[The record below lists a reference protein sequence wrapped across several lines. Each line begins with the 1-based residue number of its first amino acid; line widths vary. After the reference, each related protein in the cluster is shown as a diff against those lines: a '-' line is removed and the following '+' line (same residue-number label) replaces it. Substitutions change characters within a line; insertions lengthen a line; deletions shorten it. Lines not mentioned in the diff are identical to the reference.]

1 MGRGNDVQN
10 NDMPATEQVRG
21 KLMTSSTIGTVWL
34 RVADLQPMIQFY
46 EDIIGLRVQ
55 DIIDDT
61 VFLGVA
67 GSAPLLALIHKPD
80 GRHYRGTT
88 GLYHFAILLPSR
100 LDLAIAFRHLLQNRV
115 QLQGASDH
123 IVSEAVYLA
132 DPEGNGIE
140 IYRDR
145 PREEWYRNG
154 QMQLDTLPM
163 DAEGVLGELKDSFG
177 RWNGLPDGTIMGHIH
192 LHVANVPQAAAF
204 YQQALGMDLMFDL
217 GSAAFLSY
225 HGYHHHVG
233 ANIWNVRGLAPEDAL
248 GLERY
253 EVFVTPEQYEKI
265 AASPQV
271 QEGYG
276 GLLASD
282 PSQNTVV
289 VLKMD
294 ED

>member
-1 MGRGNDVQN
+1 
-10 NDMPATEQVRG
+10 
-21 KLMTSSTIGTVWL
+21 MTSSTMGTVWL
-34 RVADLQPMIQFY
+34 KVADLQPMIQFY
-46 EDIIGLRVQ
+46 EESIGLQVQ

-61 VFLGVA
+61 VFLGVQGA
-67 GSAPLLALIHKPD
+67 SPLLALIHKPD
-80 GRHYRGTT
+80 GKAYRGTT

-100 LDLAIAFRHLLQNRV
+100 RDLAIAFRHLLQNRV

-123 IVSEAVYLA
+123 IVSEALYLA

-145 PREEWYRNG
+145 PREDWYKNG

-163 DAEGVLGELKDSFG
+163 DAEGVLGELNNVTG
-177 RWNGLPDGTIMGHIH
+177 RWNGLPAGTIMGHVH

-204 YQQALGMDLMFDL
+204 YQQALGMDLMFDM

-225 HGYHHHVG
+225 DGYHHHLG

-253 EVFVTPEQYEKI
+253 EVYVTPERYEKI
-265 AASPQV
+265 AAVPAA
-271 QEGYG
+271 EEKYG
-276 GLLASD
+276 GILLAD
-282 PSQNTVV
+282 PSGNKVV
-289 VLKMD
+289 ILPTAS
-294 ED
+294 E